1 MSALCRNAS
10 GRILRRR
17 IDTLAV
23 DASTRREN
31 ADQTDDAQRRERS
44 SHPSG
49 RNVQM
54 LLQKFSALRTWQLLI
69 TLPHSRAS
77 VSIIVRQLDESGQK
91 KFHVGLDFDLQSMR
105 ENSFNEIADRTE
117 YVG

>member
-1 MSALCRNAS
+1 MSALCGNAG
-10 GRILRRR
+10 GRILRWR

-23 DASTRREN
+23 DTSTRREQT
-31 ADQTDDAQRRERS
+31 DQTDDAQRCERS

-91 KFHVGLDFDLQSMR
+91 KFHIGLDFDLQLVR
-105 ENSFNEIADRTE
+105 ENSLNKIADRTE